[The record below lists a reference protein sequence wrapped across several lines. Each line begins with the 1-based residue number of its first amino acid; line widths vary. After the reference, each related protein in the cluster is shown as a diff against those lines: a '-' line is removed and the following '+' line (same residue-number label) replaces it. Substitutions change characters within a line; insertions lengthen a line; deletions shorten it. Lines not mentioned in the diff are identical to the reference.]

1 MKKFLLMMGAA
12 LLALSVQAENLL
24 FNADFKQIK
33 NENASGWSKVG
44 GGKVTFNSQEGFVR
58 LENDADAKKS
68 CSIRQNVFKKV
79 QVGKKYRIEC
89 KVRGDKFVRN
99 GKSDY
104 GMLLINRSWK
114 GNAGTRRFI
123 VTDGKWVTMSKVV
136 TIPENWTDVTVV
148 IFTAAGSGALEF
160 SNISLTEVK

>member
-44 GGKVTFNSQEGFVR
+44 SGKVTFDKVNGIVR
-58 LENDADAKKS
+58 LEDASDSKTA

-79 QVGKKYRIEC
+79 QKIP
-89 KVRGDKFVRN
+89 
-99 GKSDY
+99 
-104 GMLLINRSWK
+104 
-114 GNAGTRRFI
+114 TRLHRR
-123 VTDGKWVTMSKVV
+123 
-136 TIPENWTDVTVV
+136 
-148 IFTAAGSGALEF
+148 
-160 SNISLTEVK
+160 